1 MRTKSYH
8 STDLEK
14 QDPTANVLAL
24 VAASI
29 IRVDDLRE
37 AEQLRMNERMEAESR
52 RIDEQLVLR
61 ADFAEK
67 LSVAETKRLDAI
79 RAVDATAISIANDR
93 ASAQAAVLAN
103 QVSASAEM
111 LRALVAT
118 TAATQAVQLQS
129 LTTQLTDRIALLEKS
144 QYENRGTGSGMRD
157 MWGWIFGGLV
167 GLVSII
173 SIVYGIIHH

>member
-1 MRTKSYH
+1 MH
-8 STDLEK
+8 
-14 QDPTANVLAL
+14 DPTRPLLATDPTTNVLAL
-24 VAASI
+24 VASAI

-37 AEQLRMNERMEAESR
+37 SESLRINEKFIAESR
-52 RIDEQLVLR
+52 RIDEQLQLR
-61 ADFAEK
+61 AEFADK

-118 TAATQAVQLQS
+118 TASTQAVQLQS

-157 MWGWIFGGLV
+157 MWGWVLGGVVALV
-167 GLVSII
+167 TIANVLWNLFR
-173 SIVYGIIHH
+173 H